1 MAKSKTGAAASWA
14 LAMLGALSVIVGIVG
29 AGAMALQ
36 FDVAGAL
43 QMLALGIVCAAVLLG
58 LSAIIELLREISG
71 AVAAKGGGLPGTPA
85 DRDGI

>member
-1 MAKSKTGAAASWA
+1 
-14 LAMLGALSVIVGIVG
+14 MLGALSVIVGIVG

-36 FDVAGAL
+36 
-43 QMLALGIVCAAVLLG
+43 MMALGIVCAAVLLG